1 MAAAS
6 SVPLSKTSQRAFIE
20 YYKQSRD
27 LQRQARS
34 SLRLRM
40 EEIDRT
46 YQREM
51 DAEQEHLRAK
61 EANKAGNTD
70 RFQNITVPVVMPQV
84 ESATTYQASVF
95 LTGYPLF
102 GVVASPQFMDEATQ
116 METVIDE
123 QSVRGGWTRDFL
135 KHFRDGFK
143 YNFAPLEV
151 SWEQSVT
158 ATVETDLAANIKE
171 GIPKDILWAGNN
183 VKRLDPYNVFVD
195 PRVDP
200 TAIPTDGEF
209 AGYVDFMTRIKL
221 KSFIA
226 SLPDTIIANIQPAF
240 ASGLGSTAG
249 AVSTADS
256 EGYYIPD
263 INSDVNM
270 EDNKGG
276 TNWLAWAGMSTT
288 RNTNMDYKDTY
299 EVTTL
304 YCRILPAE
312 FSLRVPNRNI
322 PQVYKLII
330 VNHEHIVYCEKQ
342 TNAHNLIPIL
352 IGQPLE
358 DGLGYQTKSL
368 GKNAQPFQEVASAY
382 MNSIIHSRRRAIS
395 DRVLY
400 DPSRITA
407 AHINSANPSA
417 KIPVRPAAFG
427 KKISDSVYQFPYRED
442 QASTSMQQIQALL
455 GLANNLSGQNQ
466 ASQGQFVKG
475 NKTLHEFE
483 SVMQNANGRDQI
495 AAILLEAQVFTP
507 LKHILKLN
515 ILQYQGG
522 TTIYNRDKEVAV
534 EIDPIA
540 LRKTVLEFKV
550 SDGLIP
556 SSKLINGESLATALQ
571 VIGSSPEISGG
582 YNIAPMFSYL
592 MKTQGAKLTSFEKSP
607 EQMAYEQAMGAW
619 QQMMQFAIEKGLD
632 PEANQEKLPP
642 QPLPQDYGYEPA
654 GQKAVPKGEE
664 GAGTAQAQ
672 GRESASAP
680 AQPAR

>member
-1 MAAAS
+1 MAAAT
-6 SVPLSKTSQRAFIE
+6 SVPLTKRSQESFIV
-20 YYKQSRD
+20 YYKQAMD
-27 LQRQARS
+27 LQTQARS
-34 SLRLRM
+34 SLRSRM
-40 EEIDRT
+40 EELDKN
-46 YQREM
+46 YQREL
-51 DAEQEHLRAK
+51 DAKEEHVRAK
-61 EANKAGNTD
+61 AANKAGDTD
-70 RFQNITVPVVMPQV
+70 RFQNITVPVIMPQV
-84 ESATTYQASVF
+84 ESAATYQASVF

-102 GVVASPQFMDEATQ
+102 GVVASPQFIDEAVQ

-123 QSVRGGWTRDFL
+123 QSVRGGWTRDL
-135 KHFRDGFK
+135 LMHFRDGFK

-151 SWEQSVT
+151 SWLQEVT
-158 ATVETDLAANIKE
+158 STVETDLTKNLTE
-171 GIPKDILWAGNN
+171 GIPKEVLWAGNN
-183 VKRLDPYNVFVD
+183 VKRLDPYNTFVD

-200 TAIPTDGEF
+200 TAVHADGEF
-209 AGYVDFMTRIKL
+209 AGYTEFMTRIKL
-221 KSFIA
+221 KAFIA
-226 SLPDTIIANIQPAF
+226 SLPDQIIANIQPAF
-240 ASGLGSTAG
+240 ASGLGSSSG
-249 AVSTADS
+249 GGVSSEDS
-256 EGYYIPD
+256 RGYYTPQ
-263 INSDVNM
+263 INPDVNP
-270 EDNKGG
+270 EDNKDG

-304 YCRILPAE
+304 YCRVLPAE
-312 FSLRVPNRNI
+312 FSLKVPNRNI

-330 VNHEHIVYCEKQ
+330 VNHEHIVYCERQ
-342 TNAHNLIPIL
+342 TNVHNSIPIL

-368 GKNAQPFQEVASAY
+368 AKNAQPFQEVTSAY

-400 DPSRITA
+400 DPSRISS

-427 KKISDSVYQFPYRED
+427 KNIAESVYQFPYRED
-442 QASTSMQQIQALL
+442 QAAASMQQIQVLL

-483 SVMQNANGRDQI
+483 SVMQNANGRDQM
-495 AAILLEAQVFTP
+495 AAMLLEVQIFTP

-522 TTIYNRDKEVAV
+522 TSIYNRDKEIAV

-540 LRKTVLEFKV
+540 LRKAVIEFKV

-556 SSKLINGESLATALQ
+556 SSKLINGDTLATAIQ
-571 VIGSSPEISGG
+571 VIGSSPAISAG

-607 EQMAYEQAMGAW
+607 EQMAYEQAVGAW
-619 QQMMQFAIEKGLD
+619 QQAVAGALEKGEVD
-632 PEANQEKLPP
+632 PKSLPS
-642 QPLPQDYGYEPA
+642 QPLPEQYGYTPGGDKQVPR
-654 GQKAVPKGEE
+654 GQE
-664 GAGTAQAQ
+664 GAGTAQKPT
-672 GRESASAP
+672 AP
-680 AQPAR
+680 ATPAR